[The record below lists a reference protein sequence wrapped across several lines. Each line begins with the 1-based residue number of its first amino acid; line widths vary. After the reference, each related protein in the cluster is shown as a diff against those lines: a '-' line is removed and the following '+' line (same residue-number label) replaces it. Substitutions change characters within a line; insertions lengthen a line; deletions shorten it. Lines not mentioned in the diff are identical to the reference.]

1 MLQLQ
6 DFLGMD
12 SENFRT
18 LLAWRCLIAQKKK
31 ENCSEIKTG
40 KVILFAR
47 LGSALLYVVVCL
59 LYDIVPFLSV

>member
-31 ENCSEIKTG
+31 KKI
-40 KVILFAR
+40 AR
-47 LGSALLYVVVCL
+47 KSKLKRLYYSHV
-59 LYDIVPFLSV
+59 

>member
-31 ENCSEIKTG
+31 KI
-40 KVILFAR
+40 AR
-47 LGSALLYVVVCL
+47 KSKLERLYYSHV
-59 LYDIVPFLSV
+59 